1 MLKIRKEQFAAF
13 APKTD
18 DEIIDFIVA
27 HLRTES
33 ADLVERLP
41 SLPEMVRN
49 GVARAR
55 SHGLRSLEDL
65 TAFVSIMFEVA
76 PNFDEHPALR
86 EALEDESVEVDER
99 LDGLFDSELDEAW
112 EEAARYDGAAWA
124 EAWFP
129 ELKQAE
135 G

>member
-1 MLKIRKEQFAAF
+1 MLKIRKEQFEAF
-13 APKTD
+13 EAKTD
-18 DEIIDFIVA
+18 DEIVDFIVK
-27 HLRTES
+27 HLREEGP
-33 ADLVERLP
+33 DLVGNLP

-49 GVARAR
+49 GMARAR

-76 PNFDEHPALR
+76 PNFDEHPKLR
-86 EALEDESVEVDER
+86 RVLDNERVPVEER
-99 LDGLFDSELDEAW
+99 LDGLFESELDKAW
-112 EEAARYDGAAWA
+112 DEAARYDGAAWA